1 MHRIRRA
8 VLLAALI
15 AGSLAPLAAQDAA
28 SARSAEEWYLEKP
41 ITGVVFTGLVNV
53 NPEDLAAVVKPYIG
67 QPFSYE
73 LFERLQNAVVA
84 LDWFEKLE
92 PVAQDPDGTKSAV
105 VVEFQVTERP
115 AVSAIQVT
123 GNSQVRT
130 ADILEKV
137 LLKQGDLVSFTK
149 QHADEEAIRLLYLDK
164 GYADVSVSSRTESGD
179 APGSVKVIFTVE
191 EGSQTKIRE
200 VRFSGN
206 VWASEST
213 LRGKM
218 DTKPPSLFDAGV
230 FQASTLEADKQK
242 IVDYYADHGFLD
254 ARVERVEKTAETVD
268 GRNELVITVYVHE
281 GYQYSYAGMTFEG
294 NRVFPSSQLE
304 ALVTQRKGK
313 AVSLQ
318 KVLDDFQRVV
328 DLYTENGYI
337 FNQIQ
342 RREVRDEAAKTVAYV
357 VAITEYDKA
366 HIEHIIFKGNE
377 KTSEE
382 VLRRELPIAE
392 GDVFNRA
399 KIIDGYRALYNLQC
413 FSNVTLDTPTGSAS
427 GLIDLVFTVE
437 ESSTADINFGV
448 MFSGGDFPISGT
460 IKWNERNFRGNGQT
474 LGVNVELSPI
484 KQLASLNFYEP
495 WLMGIRWSAGAS
507 LSVNHST
514 ETDVLQDI
522 LAPVF
527 SDDDES
533 IAAPDPYATRDEYVA
548 ALAAGESIPDQ
559 YLMSYDSFE
568 VSIGFNTGYRMETAA
583 GQLGVRGGIS
593 SRLRYV
599 DYDPMLYRPF
609 EASVRDNLDAFR
621 LIDRIAPSVYLDG
634 RDYYLNPSNGWY
646 LSQGIGFTGGL
657 LFGSRH
663 YIRTD
668 TTAEGFLT
676 LFKVPVFESW
686 DWSIILAA
694 HTGLSLILPQFYYDP
709 QKKIWGP
716 GTVTDSTDLLYIDGM
731 TVGRGWRQMYGE
743 ALWDNKIELRT
754 PLAKDVLT
762 GVLFFDAA
770 ALWPELSDMGSSAGN
785 PFIEDFRFSFGAGLR
800 FTIPQFPIRLYL
812 GKAFQVI
819 DGTVVWKDGD
829 LTLGENLSLSFIIS
843 LGGDVF

>member
-1 MHRIRRA
+1 MHHIRRA
-8 VLLAALI
+8 LLLAALI
-15 AGSLAPLAAQDAA
+15 AGSLAPLAAQEAG
-28 SARSAEEWYLEKP
+28 EWYLEKP
-41 ITGVVFTGLVNV
+41 IKDVVFTGLVNV
-53 NPEDLAAVVKPYIG
+53 KAEDLAAVVKPYLG

-84 LDWFEKLE
+84 LDWFEHLE

-115 AVSAIQVT
+115 AVSAIQIT

-130 ADILEKV
+130 NDILEKV

-149 QHADEEAIRLLYLDK
+149 LHADEEAIRLLYIDK
-164 GYADVSVSSRTESGD
+164 GYADVSVSSRTEAGD
-179 APGSVKVIFTVE
+179 AVGSAKVIFAIVE
-191 EGSQTKIRE
+191 GAQTKIRE

-213 LRGKM
+213 LRSKM
-218 DTKPPSLFDAGV
+218 DTKPPSLFDSGV

-242 IVDYYADHGFLD
+242 IVDYYGDHGFID

-281 GYQYSYAGMTFEG
+281 GDQYSYAGMTFEG
-294 NRVFPSSQLE
+294 NKVFPSSQLE
-304 ALVTQRKGK
+304 ALATQRTGK
-313 AVSLQ
+313 AVSRQ

-337 FNQIQ
+337 FNQIE
-342 RREVRDEAAKTVAYV
+342 RREVRDEEAKTVAYV
-357 VAITEYDKA
+357 VTITEYDKA
-366 HIEHIIFKGNE
+366 HIERIIFKGNE

-382 VLRRELPIAE
+382 VMRRELPIAE

-399 KIIDGYRALYNLQC
+399 KIVDGYRALYNLQY
-413 FSNVTLDTPTGSAS
+413 FSNVTLDTPTGSAP

-448 MFSGGDFPISGT
+448 TFSGQDFPISGT
-460 IKWNERNFRGNGQT
+460 IKWNERNFRGQGQT
-474 LGVNVELSPI
+474 LGVEVEASPI

-495 WLMGIRWSAGAS
+495 WLMGVRWSGGVTF
-507 LSVNHST
+507 SVDHST
-514 ETDVLQDI
+514 ESQILQDI

-527 SDDDES
+527 SDGDEQ
-533 IAAPDPYATRDEYVA
+533 IAAPDPYATREEYLA
-548 ALAAGESIPDQ
+548 ALAAGETIPDQ

-568 VSIGFNTGYRMETAA
+568 ISLGFNTGYRFKTAA
-583 GQLGVRGGIS
+583 GLLGVRGSIS
-593 SRLRYV
+593 SRLRYI

-609 EASVRDNLDAFR
+609 ESSVRDNLGAFR
-621 LIDRIAPSVYLDG
+621 VIDRISPTVYLDG
-634 RDYYLNPSNGWY
+634 RDYYLNPTNGWY
-646 LSQGIGFTGGL
+646 LSQSIGFTGGV

-668 TTAEGFLT
+668 TTLEGFLT
-676 LFKVPVFESW
+676 LFKIPVFERW

-694 HTGLSLILPQFYYDP
+694 HTGLSMILPQYRYKSGEGWD
-709 QKKIWGP
+709 WD
-716 GTVTDSTDLLYIDGM
+716 VVADSTDLLYIDGM
-731 TVGRGWRQMYGE
+731 TVGRGWRQMYGQS
-743 ALWDNKIELRT
+743 LWDNKIELRT
-754 PLAKDVLT
+754 PIAKDVLT
-762 GVLFFDAA
+762 GVIFFDAA
-770 ALWPELSDMGSSAGN
+770 ALWNETADIAT
-785 PFIEDFRFSFGAGLR
+785 IAIDDFRFSFGAGLR

-819 DGTVVWKDGD
+819 DGKVVWKDGD
-829 LTLGENLSLSFIIS
+829 LTLGDKLSLSFIIS

>member
-1 MHRIRRA
+1 MHVIRRA
-8 VLLAALI
+8 VLLAVLI
-15 AGSLAPLAAQDAA
+15 AGSRVPLAAQEVD
-28 SARSAEEWYLEKP
+28 EWYLEKP
-41 ITGVVFTGLVNV
+41 ITDVVFSGLLNV
-53 NPEDLAAVVKPYIG
+53 KAEDLAAVVKPYLG

-73 LFERLQNAVVA
+73 LFERLQNTVVA

-92 PVAQDPDGTKSAV
+92 PIAQDPDGTKSAV

-115 AVSAIQVT
+115 AASAIQVT
-123 GNSQVRT
+123 GNSQLRT

-149 QHADEEAIRLLYLDK
+149 LHADEEAIRLLYLDK
-164 GYADVSVSSRTESGD
+164 GYADVAVSSRTESGD
-179 APGSVKVIFTVE
+179 AAGSVKVVFAIVE
-191 EGSQTKIRE
+191 GAQTKIRE

-218 DTKPPSLFDAGV
+218 DTKPPSLFDSGV
-230 FQASTLEADKQK
+230 FQDATLEADKQK

-268 GRNELVITVYVHE
+268 GRNELVITVYVYE
-281 GYQYSYAGMTFEG
+281 GDQYNYAGMTFEG

-304 ALVTQRKGK
+304 SLVTQRQGK
-313 AVSLQ
+313 AVSRQ

-357 VAITEYDKA
+357 VSITEFDKA
-366 HIEHIIFKGNE
+366 HIERIIFKGNE

-382 VLRRELPIAE
+382 VLRRELPIDE

-399 KIIDGYRALYNLQC
+399 KIIDGYRALYNLQY
-413 FSNVTLDTPTGSAS
+413 FSNVTLDTPSGSAP

-460 IKWNERNFRGNGQT
+460 IKWNERNFRGQGQT
-474 LGVNVELSPI
+474 LGVNVELSPV
-484 KQLASLNFYEP
+484 KQMAALNFYEP
-495 WLMGIRWSAGAS
+495 WMMGIRWSAGAS
-507 LSVNHST
+507 LSVEHST
-514 ETDVLQDI
+514 ERDILQDM

-527 SDDDES
+527 SDDDEA
-533 IAAPDPYATRDEYVA
+533 IAAPDPYATRAEYLA
-548 ALAAGESIPDQ
+548 ALAAGETIPDQ
-559 YLMSYDSFE
+559 YLMSYDSFDI
-568 VSIGFNTGYRMETAA
+568 SIGLNTGYRMKTAA
-583 GQLGVRGGIS
+583 GLFGVRGSIS
-593 SRLRYV
+593 SRLRYIN
-599 DYDPMLYRPF
+599 YDPMLYRPF

-621 LIDRIAPSVYLDG
+621 FIDQIWPTVYLDG
-634 RDYYLNPSNGWY
+634 RDYYLNPTNGWY

-668 TTAEGFLT
+668 TTLEGFLT

-694 HTGLSLILPQFYYDP
+694 HTGLSMILPQFYYDP
-709 QKKIWGP
+709 DRSPGERWDW

-731 TVGRGWRQMYGE
+731 TVGRGWREMYGE
-743 ALWDNKIELRT
+743 ALWDSKIELRT
-754 PLAKDVLT
+754 PLAKDMLT

-770 ALWPELSDMGSSAGN
+770 ALWPTLAEMPADPPDN

-819 DGTVVWKDGD
+819 NGKVVWKDGD
-829 LTLGENLSLSFIIS
+829 LSFGENLSLSFIIS